1 MIPVYVRFPS
11 CWNHYSYYKTPSD
24 TDNMWKRFLCLCVK
38 EAFTFWC
45 WMFITIAWKNK
56 KRYFVGFEKILSGWD
71 VLSPDSSPNILT
83 SSKTAS
89 KRGQGFFSECV
100 RNMNIYLWCWLI
112 FIRREKSFCSIWT
125 NFEWVKCYRVL
136 TIDSVAVCASFF
148 DRSDELTKMEE
159 AQIELVYVTDR
170 IICKL

>member
-1 MIPVYVRFPS
+1 MLTDF
-11 CWNHYSYYKTPSD
+11 YKP
-24 TDNMWKRFLCLCVK
+24 WKIILFDL
-38 EAFTFWC
+38 
-45 WMFITIAWKNK
+45 NK
-56 KRYFVGFEKILSGWD
+56 LWVG
-71 VLSPDSSPNILT
+71 
-83 SSKTAS
+83 A
-89 KRGQGFFSECV
+89 
-100 RNMNIYLWCWLI
+100 
-112 FIRREKSFCSIWT
+112 